1 MSVKRDFYEEYG
13 EMIDQNVD
21 DEIYNIC
28 VDLYGN
34 GKPNEFSQEMYKDLK
49 ESDTFRDI
57 VKNRILEDMSN
68 ERPNLQKRRI

>member
-1 MSVKRDFYEEYG
+1 MSVKRDYYEEYG

-34 GKPNEFSQEMYKDLK
+34 GKPNEFSQKMYKDLK